1 MNETSDA
8 TSILLPLWRRKW
20 LILAVGIVVGVAS
33 YFYYKQT
40 TRVYQSTTQVYLGA
54 SSEEQA
60 PGEKF
65 STKGQATAVANQVQI
80 INSIVIEQVRQAERK
95 KDKALVRSAKIRAKA
110 PEKSEFIAITVEAH
124 TAKGAALLANAT
136 ARAFIRRQ
144 HASRTRA
151 TERAIAIT
159 RRQLNRIEA
168 ASAPKAAPAKTTGEA
183 GTGEAATGK
192 GEAGKAKAAA
202 PARTQSTSSVLQT
215 AALNSKINQLEASLG
230 VAGAQQIQPATPAK
244 AVLLSPKPRKNAIF
258 GFVIG
263 LVLAAIAA
271 YTLGRFDRRL
281 RSLSNIESVFA
292 VQTLAGFPK
301 VRRPIVRRDGEPAP
315 SRFLVEPL
323 RRLHTS
329 LQLAVT
335 PDPRRSRASRTVL
348 FVSAD
353 AGDGKSTLLAD
364 LALVA
369 RDSGERVVVVEAN
382 FRRPA
387 QARLLGVD
395 GAQGLAE
402 VLTGKLSANQAM
414 QRVQPIAPAELAEPP
429 GAVSTAPAAT
439 IVQSREASSLFLLA
453 GGGSVA
459 NPPALLGHAAMAE
472 LLRSLSEEFDY
483 VLIDA
488 PSPLE
493 VSDAIPLLKLA
504 DGVVIVGRAGHTR
517 ETAAQRLVQLLAQSD
532 VRPLGIAANCLRRGE
547 MERFGFASGN
557 GRSLTGRLMGR

>member
-33 YFYYKQT
+33 YFYYKHA

-54 SSEEQA
+54 STEEQA

-65 STKGQATAVANQVQI
+65 STKGQATAVANQVAI

-110 PEKSEFIAITVEAH
+110 PEKSEFITITVEAH

-168 ASAPKAAPAKTTGEA
+168 ASVPKAAPTKTTSEATTGE
-183 GTGEAATGK
+183 GTTGK
-192 GEAGKAKAAA
+192 GEAGKAKEA
-202 PARTQSTSSVLQT
+202 PVKTQSTSSVLQA

-230 VAGAQQIQPATPAK
+230 VAGAQQIQPATPVK

-281 RSLSNIESVFA
+281 RSLSSLESVFA

-369 RDSGERVVVVEAN
+369 RDSGDRVVVVEAN

-402 VLTGKLSANQAM
+402 VLTGKLTAGQAM
-414 QRVQPIAPAELAEPP
+414 QRVQPIAPAELADPP
-429 GAVSTAPAAT
+429 GAVSSAPVAT
-439 IVQSREASSLFLLA
+439 LVQSREASSLFLLA

-459 NPPALLGHAAMAE
+459 NPPALLGHAAMAD

-483 VLIDA
+483 VLVDA

-493 VSDAIPLLKLA
+493 VSDAIPLLKLV

-517 ETAAQRLVQLLAQSD
+517 ETSAQRLVQLLAQSD